1 MDVEILDTL
10 EARKDTNCDY
20 PWFIPDSSMIPA
32 DLSDPRKFMW
42 FFFVEVI
49 VERAAEARE
58 NDQEQKLKR
67 KQQERVK
74 SMEDANETAKMTEW
88 HEIQKVHL
96 EEIV

>member
-1 MDVEILDTL
+1 M
-10 EARKDTNCDY
+10 
-20 PWFIPDSSMIPA
+20 
-32 DLSDPRKFMW
+32 
-42 FFFVEVI
+42 I

-88 HEIQKVHL
+88 YEIQKVHL